1 MSNELS
7 RTTYALF
14 QGARLCTDKIR
25 WTVVLR
31 TNLSL
36 LCEQV
41 WKCGSH
47 RGKMAEAPF
56 RPLCGRLMA
65 WDAAVVRGGGRVQMS
80 GDVRGRWQN
89 EAWTL
94 DDAGAFSRVARARFN
109 CCQPNSPMQPSAATL
124 KDTRLLLS
132 LSQGLSLFRATMPPA
147 KARPHDPDARSDASA
162 KEKHPTTSHTSHAR
176 GRRAG
181 GGAALTNGSH
191 LKEVISASADA
202 TSSANRNG
210 GQPAHTGSSGGVS
223 RAPSPTRLPAPCDAS
238 TC

>member
-1 MSNELS
+1 
-7 RTTYALF
+7 
-14 QGARLCTDKIR
+14 
-25 WTVVLR
+25 
-31 TNLSL
+31 
-36 LCEQV
+36 
-41 WKCGSH
+41 
-47 RGKMAEAPF
+47 
-56 RPLCGRLMA
+56 
-65 WDAAVVRGGGRVQMS
+65 
-80 GDVRGRWQN
+80 
-89 EAWTL
+89 
-94 DDAGAFSRVARARFN
+94 
-109 CCQPNSPMQPSAATL
+109 MQPSAATL

-210 GQPAHTGSSGGVS
+210 GQPAHTGSSGGISWVS
-223 RAPSPTRLPAPCDAS
+223 EDLSLLQEYRASHRLEAPSAFKNPLGHAILGSGIGKYSPTMARKKNERRISKEQLATAVRKNFNALAVSESEVIVDLLYKVKMQDKTFRMRFPPPR
-238 TC
+238 TR